1 MANEIG
7 VTEVDSARQQVVAN
21 IVQTVLKQESILM
34 PTVTDYSRFAGP
46 GAKSVDINRR
56 TQFAAADK
64 AENTNLTAQEITFA
78 ADNIALS
85 KHKAIYAKIER
96 IAGLQAN
103 VEVSAE
109 VLMEQA
115 KELALQIDKDLI
127 VQLKLVSTSAPD
139 HLLDYAN
146 TPTDT
151 LAQADILEARR
162 LMNVQKV
169 PMQDRFMVISPDQE
183 KAVLSI
189 SDFVRA
195 DAYGS
200 AGGLINAE
208 LGRLYGFTV
217 LMHTELSAA
226 HSLFYHK
233 SHVGW
238 AMQLNP
244 EFATNFDLPSVSDEY
259 LLHQIYGVKVLDS
272 GKRGVFFNGSGS

>member
-21 IVQTVLKQESILM
+21 IVQMTLKQESILL

-56 TQFAAADK
+56 TQMTAADK

-103 VEVSAE
+103 VEVAAE

-115 KELALQIDKDLI
+115 KELALQVDKDLI
-127 VQLKLVSTSAPD
+127 VQLKLASSAAPD
-139 HLLDYAN
+139 HILDYSN

-151 LAQADILEARR
+151 LQQTDILEARR
-162 LMNVQKV
+162 LLNVQKV
-169 PMQDRFMVISPDQE
+169 PMADRFMVISPDQE
-183 KAVLSI
+183 KAVLLL

-195 DAYGS
+195 DSYGS
-200 AGGLINAE
+200 AAGLQNAE
-208 LGRLYGFTV
+208 LGRIYGFTV

-238 AMQLNP
+238 AMQLAP
-244 EFATNFDLPSVSDEY
+244 QFATNFDLPSVSDEY
-259 LLHQIYGVKVLDS
+259 LLHQIYGMKVLDS
-272 GKRGVFFNGSGS
+272 GKRGVYFNGTGS